1 MQSLQKEVRRGLP
14 EPSHVKENISMDN
27 NGNQVGFDV
36 MIEVQMILYP
46 NSRYMERFETL
57 GTRTQGSCKIPP
69 HQATRSCFIY
79 KKLTFFSV
87 PKQPAN
93 NLYMR
98 NRQGTRNRM
107 SICFLAFIARWSIKW
122 SKLTNTLSIPKSF
135 WINVT
140 QSI

>member
-1 MQSLQKEVRRGLP
+1 MQSLQKEVRRGFQSP
-14 EPSHVKENISMDN
+14 
-27 NGNQVGFDV
+27 V
-36 MIEVQMILYP
+36 MLKKTFPWTTMEIKSALMSWLRYRW
-46 NSRYMERFETL
+46 SYMERFETL
-57 GTRTQGSCKIPP
+57 GTKTQGSCKIPP

-122 SKLTNTLSIPKSF
+122 SNLTNTLSIPKSF